1 MKASSAKSN
10 ITVHKDM
17 VPQTIGHV
25 KKTKLKAERRLS
37 DFVFREVEN
46 GAEKEKRT
54 SQGKSGSHRLSQLH
68 HFQTYHK
75 F

>member
-1 MKASSAKSN
+1 MKASSAESS
-10 ITVHKDM
+10 IIVHKDK
-17 VPQTIGHV
+17 VSQAIAPG
-25 KKTKLKAERRLS
+25 KKTKPKDERRLS
-37 DFVFREVEN
+37 GFVFREVEY

-54 SQGKSGSHRLSQLH
+54 SQGKNGSHRLSELH

>member
-1 MKASSAKSN
+1 MKVSSAESN
-10 ITVHKDM
+10 IIVHKEM
-17 VPQTIGHV
+17 LPQTIDIG

-54 SQGKSGSHRLSQLH
+54 SQEKKGSHRLSELH